1 MNKNYK
7 DLTIIIVLYNDTG
20 LVLNLLNKIKN
31 FKIIIVDN
39 GKNDKILKEI
49 IIFKNIISIIK
60 NKKNIGYGNAI
71 NIAVDQIKT
80 EYFLILNP
88 DLEIDEKSV
97 VRLLEDIKR
106 YNAIGG
112 SPIVVPDK
120 DFYGIFP
127 EKENGISRKFL
138 EKEIFDNLKKTKIEG
153 PCSVDVAKG
162 CVMLFNTNVFNKI
175 GKFDKKFFLFWEEI
189 EICRRIRQNKFSYI
203 ISPNS
208 CAFHHQGNSSKQNL
222 ITFFIRIFHSELSP
236 LIYFNVN
243 KFSGIL
249 FLRSLKYLFRSISYL
264 CILNFYK
271 SFKNIIKFFAVFYYA
286 LRK

>member
-1 MNKNYK
+1 
-7 DLTIIIVLYNDTG
+7 
-20 LVLNLLNKIKN
+20 
-31 FKIIIVDN
+31 
-39 GKNDKILKEI
+39 
-49 IIFKNIISIIK
+49 
-60 NKKNIGYGNAI
+60 
-71 NIAVDQIKT
+71 
-80 EYFLILNP
+80 
-88 DLEIDEKSV
+88 
-97 VRLLEDIKR
+97 
-106 YNAIGG
+106 
-112 SPIVVPDK
+112 
-120 DFYGIFP
+120 
-127 EKENGISRKFL
+127 
-138 EKEIFDNLKKTKIEG
+138 
-153 PCSVDVAKG
+153 
-162 CVMLFNTNVFNKI
+162 MLFNTNVFNKI